1 MKAQVQKWGN
11 SLALRIPRAIA
22 GDCGLSSGS
31 EVELSLEDGRLTITP
46 ISSWS
51 LKLESILDQIHPEE
65 LHREVET
72 GGPVGNEVW

>member
-11 SLALRIPRAIA
+11 SLALRIPRSIA

-31 EVELSLEDGRLTITP
+31 EVELSVEDGRLTITP

-51 LKLESILDQIHPEE
+51 LKLDSILDQIQPEQLHP
-65 LHREVET
+65 EVET
-72 GGPVGNEVW
+72 GSPVGNEVW